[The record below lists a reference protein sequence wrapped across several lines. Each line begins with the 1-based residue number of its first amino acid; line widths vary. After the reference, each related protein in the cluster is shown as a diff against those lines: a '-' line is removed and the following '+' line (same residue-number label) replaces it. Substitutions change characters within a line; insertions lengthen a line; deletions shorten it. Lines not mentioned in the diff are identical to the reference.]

1 MILGGSSVVAEDLS
15 DGVYSCKGQSALS
28 LFQLFMRFE
37 HIPLRLTFDDV
48 LLEPRRST
56 VARSD
61 VDVSAQF
68 TKKIRLAIPIA
79 SAAMDTVSDGRMAV
93 ALGKLGGITVLHR
106 NCEIAKQVSW
116 VRQAKK
122 AGVKVAAAVGPT
134 DVERAKA
141 VARAGADAVVVDCA
155 HAHHA
160 AVIKGAR
167 SIRRAVKS
175 QLVIGNI
182 ATREAAREIGAFA
195 DALKVGIGP
204 GSICTTRVV
213 AGVGVPQLSA
223 VFEVAQEAKKK
234 KIPVIADGGMRF
246 SGDIVKALAAG
257 ASCAMLGSMLAG
269 TKEAPGRLV
278 RVKDKLFKNY
288 RGMGSLRALEGRRS
302 SDRYFQKGAKRF
314 VPEGIEGLVPY
325 RGTLE
330 DVVWQVVGGVRSGMG
345 YVGARTIA
353 ELPSRARF
361 VRLTGA
367 GFSESHPHNVLM
379 KKIAPNY
386 QPFDG

>member
-1 MILGGSSVVAEDLS
+1 
-15 DGVYSCKGQSALS
+15 
-28 LFQLFMRFE
+28 MRLE
-37 HIPLRLTFDDV
+37 RIPLRLTFDDV
-48 LLEPRRST
+48 LLEPRRSS
-56 VARSD
+56 VARAA

-68 TKKIRLAIPIA
+68 TKKIRLAIPVI

-93 ALGKLGGITVLHR
+93 ALGKLGGIAVLHR
-106 NCEIAKQVSW
+106 NCETAQQVSW
-116 VRQAKK
+116 IRLAKK
-122 AGVKVAAAVGPT
+122 AGVKVAVAVGPT
-134 DVERAKA
+134 DIERARA

-155 HAHHA
+155 HAHHT
-160 AVIKGAR
+160 AVIQGAR
-167 SIRRAVKS
+167 AIRRAVKT
-175 QLVIGNI
+175 QLVVGNI
-182 ATREAAREIGAFA
+182 ATREAAREIGKFV

-223 VFEVAQEAKKK
+223 IIDVAQEAKKK

-246 SGDIVKALAAG
+246 SGDVVKALAAG
-257 ASCAMLGSMLAG
+257 ASTVMLGGMLAG
-269 TKEAPGRLV
+269 TKEAPGKLV
-278 RVKDKLFKNY
+278 RLKGKLFKSY
-288 RGMGSLRALEGRRS
+288 RGMGSLGALEGRRS

-314 VPEGIEGLVPY
+314 VPEGIEGFVPY
-325 RGTLE
+325 RGALE

-367 GFSESHPHNVLM
+367 GFSESHPHSVLIQ
-379 KKIAPNY
+379 KIAPNY
-386 QPFDG
+386 SPFESD

>member
-353 ELPSRARF
+353 ELPSRAQ
-361 VRLTGA
+361 VSPNHIPIM
-367 GFSESHPHNVLM
+367 FS
-379 KKIAPNY
+379 
-386 QPFDG
+386 